1 MTYEEIQNNNGR
13 NDRKMQKTDNI
24 YIRVTPELKQQL
36 QKAAEADNRTLSS
49 YIETVLKRALSQS

>member
-1 MTYEEIQNNNGR
+1 M
-13 NDRKMQKTDNI
+13 KKTDNI

-49 YIETVLKRALSQS
+49 YIENVLKRSLSQP